1 MIKIKIFRTPEHLI
15 EGFEVS
21 GHANTA
27 PHGQDIVCAAVSALT
42 QTAVLG
48 LEGYLQR
55 SFQLDM
61 ANGRL
66 KVMLEAGPDQL
77 TGAILETMV
86 LGLLEIEKINPQVV
100 RISEHR
106 R

>member
-1 MIKIKIFRTPEHLI
+1 MIKVAIFRNSDGLI
-15 EGFEVS
+15 AAFSVG

-48 LEGYLQR
+48 LEKHLQIPI
-55 SFQLDM
+55 SLDI
-61 ANGRL
+61 ASGKLNVEL
-66 KVMLEAGPDQL
+66 DVPPNEL
-77 TGAILETMV
+77 TAAILETM
-86 LGLLEIEKINPQVV
+86 LFGLLEIEKINPQNI

>member
-1 MIKIKIFRTPEHLI
+1 MIKIDIFRTPAKLI
-15 EGFEVS
+15 SGFSVS

-48 LEGYLQR
+48 LEGYLQH
-55 SFQLDM
+55 SIILEI
-61 ANGRL
+61 AHGKLEVEL
-66 KVMLEAGPDQL
+66 KDLPNQL
-77 TGAILETMV
+77 TEAILATML
-86 LGLLEIEKINPQVV
+86 LGLLEIEKINPQSV

>member
-1 MIKIKIFRTPEHLI
+1 MIAINIYRNSGGAITGYNI
-15 EGFEVS
+15 S

-27 PHGQDIVCAAVSALT
+27 PHGQDIVCAGVAALS

-48 LEGYLQR
+48 LERHLQR
-55 SFQLDM
+55 SIQLDV
-61 ANGRL
+61 ASGKL
-66 KVMLEAGPDQL
+66 IVELADEPDAL
-77 TGAILETMV
+77 TEAILESMV
-86 LGLLEIEKINPQVV
+86 LGLTEIVKLYPKSV

>member
-1 MIKIKIFRTPEHLI
+1 MIRIKNFRNSENLI
-15 EGFEVS
+15 IGFEVD

-48 LEGYLQR
+48 LERYLQR
-55 SFQLDM
+55 SFELEI
-61 ANGRL
+61 ASGKL
-66 KVMLEAGPDQL
+66 KVMLVDLPDQR
-77 TGAILETMV
+77 TDAILETMM
-86 LGLLEIEKINPQVV
+86 LGLTEIEKINPQFV